1 MFSIGDFIIDNSLLV
16 GNINQH
22 FTPFFDTIAEDGQ
35 SMVHDLERRNAE
47 VANGKGLMRM
57 NLMKLDSGHT
67 RITVFGKAIRQHL
80 EHTFASD
87 GVGIDIDFSKLT
99 IGPDIVHTTHVVV
112 VGMGDEDAVNTTEGM
127 GHDLLAEI
135 GSTVDEQSR
144 LRRFYEGRA
153 AQSLVARIGAG
164 AGVTLAADGGDATRG
179 SGSEKCQ
186 FHVIIKDNL
195 NNDSI

>member
-1 MFSIGDFIIDNSLLV
+1 MFDA
-16 GNINQH
+16 
-22 FTPFFDTIAEDGQ
+22 IAEDGQ
-35 SMVHDLERRNAE
+35 VVVHHLKRRDVD
-47 VANGKGLMRM
+47 VANGERLVGT
-57 NLMKLDSGHT
+57 NLVKLDGRHT
-67 RITVFGKAIRQHL
+67 RIAVFGKAVGQHG
-80 EHTFASD
+80 EHALSGD
-87 GVGIDIDFSKLT
+87 GVGIDVDFAKLT

-127 GHDLLAEI
+127 GHDLLSEI